1 MEFTFSIQTI
11 AIFAAIIFP
20 FFSAGMAEFIK
31 KILLRIVSFNTIDQ
45 IIKQDASIR
54 KMLAE
59 STPRKHVSVILVVPI
74 GEEVVFRLIPFLFLI
89 HLDANTFTIV
99 VTGATVS
106 ILFGLIHYWNSRS
119 AIFSLA
125 IQGLIG
131 FGLFMLFYLQYKAFG
146 ILPAFLIICGV
157 HLFYNGMYF
166 IHEKTKPILYNQKD
180 FYIEYFYSVL
190 SNRDFDKERQERM
203 DKFFKEQEKF
213 YRQNLDN

>member
-20 FFSAGMAEFIK
+20 FFSAGMTEFIK
-31 KILLRIVSFNTIDQ
+31 KILLRIVSFETIEK
-45 IIKQDASIR
+45 IIKQDTSIR

-59 STPRKHVSVILVVPI
+59 STPRKHVSVILIVPI
-74 GEEVVFRLIPFLFLI
+74 GEEVVFRLIPLLFLI
-89 HLDANTFTIV
+89 HLNVNTFTIV

-106 ILFGLIHYWNSRS
+106 ILFGLSHYWNSRS

-131 FGLFMLFYLQYKAFG
+131 FELFMLFYLQYKAFG

-213 YRQNLDN
+213 YKENLNN